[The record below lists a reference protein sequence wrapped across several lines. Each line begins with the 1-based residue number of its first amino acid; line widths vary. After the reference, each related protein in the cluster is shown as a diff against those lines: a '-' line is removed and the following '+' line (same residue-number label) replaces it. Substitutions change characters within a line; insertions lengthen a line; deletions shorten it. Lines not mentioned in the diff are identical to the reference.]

1 LAAAVIVFLPAAGC
15 SKVITFFIHFSS
27 LRLAIHF
34 LQKNNKNIKNN
45 YNILEIYTMMT
56 VFRDGVKK
64 KVFTNTKHDQGSTVS
79 LFLSFEKEIL

>member
-1 LAAAVIVFLPAAGC
+1 VYCDPRRPC
-15 SKVITFFIHFSS
+15 FFIHFSVAFGYS
-27 LRLAIHF
+27 F
-34 LQKNNKNIKNN
+34 SSKKNNKNIKNN

-79 LFLSFEKEIL
+79 LFLSFEKEIP